1 MESNER
7 EPSETEKRGR
17 RGAAWLLSWHEHD
30 RKSAYATL
38 RSNWVE
44 RVDTEE
50 EEEEEE
56 EEGNEEEVRG
66 PKVSSFS
73 ALVFS

>member
-7 EPSETEKRGR
+7 EPSETEERGR

-50 EEEEEE
+50 EE
-56 EEGNEEEVRG
+56 GNEEEVRG

>member
-1 MESNER
+1 MKHCEISIHVRIEIYAPSINELFHSISIFIR
-7 EPSETEKRGR
+7 MQILRRISEAMK
-17 RGAAWLLSWHEHD
+17 
-30 RKSAYATL
+30 
-38 RSNWVE
+38 
-44 RVDTEE
+44 
-50 EEEEEE
+50 EEEEE